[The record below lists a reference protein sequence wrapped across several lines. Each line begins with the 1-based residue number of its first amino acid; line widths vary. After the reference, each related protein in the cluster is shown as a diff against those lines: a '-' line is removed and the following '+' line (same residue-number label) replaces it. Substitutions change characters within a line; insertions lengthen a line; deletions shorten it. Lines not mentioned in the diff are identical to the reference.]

1 MNIVLVGLNHHV
13 APVELREMV
22 SIPAD
27 EKAEVCA
34 AVVDGGAADEAVVI
48 STCNRTEIIM
58 EAADPERARA
68 AAAEMLSKRGGASAP
83 RIESLLFEERD
94 MHAAKHLFEVI
105 TSLDSLV
112 IGEPHIIGQVRDDLE
127 RAQGA
132 GTVGKVL
139 GRLFFRA
146 LELTK
151 AVRTE
156 TNLGDSP
163 VSVSSIALDLAVRVF
178 GKIEGRQVL
187 VLGAGEM
194 GRQTAILAGHRGG
207 EITVTGPTLARAK
220 EVAHRVGGK
229 VVPWEEHRA
238 ALTTADIVV
247 SSTASKEFV
256 LDTSVM
262 SEVMR
267 RRKNRPIFLIDIA
280 VPRDV
285 DPAVDDL
292 YNLYRYDLDDLREV
306 ANENAASRRD
316 EIPKVRQMIRQ
327 ALKQYERWCRELRV
341 VPEIVALR
349 EYVEHIRETEL
360 AAHIRKMHSLDERD
374 RNLVEAL
381 THAITNKVLHNP
393 TVRLKDAAADGTVNR
408 HVSSLRYL
416 FDLGGVKADESDDPS

>member
-1 MNIVLVGLNHHV
+1 MNIIIVGLNHHV

-22 SIPAD
+22 AIPAAK
-27 EKAEVCA
+27 KADVCA
-34 AVVDGGAADEAVVI
+34 AVVDSGAAEEAVVI

-58 EAADPERARA
+58 EGADPERARA
-68 AAAEMLSKRGGASAP
+68 AAVEILSKRGGDSSAQ
-83 RIESLLFEERD
+83 IASLLFEERD

-156 TNLGDSP
+156 TNLGESP

-178 GKIEGRQVL
+178 GEIEGRQVL

-207 EITVTGPTLARAK
+207 ELTVTGRTLARAK

-229 VVPWEEHRA
+229 VVPWEDHRA
-238 ALTTADIVV
+238 ALVSTDIVIT
-247 SSTASKEFV
+247 STASKEPIIDV
-256 LDTSVM
+256 SMM

-267 RRKNRPIFLIDIA
+267 LRKNRPVFIIDIA

-285 DPAVDDL
+285 VPAVDNL

-306 ANENAASRRD
+306 ANENAARRRD
-316 EIPKVRQMIRQ
+316 EIPKVQQMIRK
-327 ALKQYERWCRELRV
+327 ALKQYERWCREIKV

-349 EYVEHIRETEL
+349 ETVEHIRETEL
-360 AAHIRKMHSLDERD
+360 EAHLRKMHSLNERD

-381 THAITNKVLHNP
+381 TLAITNKVLHNP
-393 TVRLKDAAADGTVNR
+393 TVRLKDAAADGIANR

-416 FDLGGVKADESDDPS
+416 FDLGGEKADDSDE